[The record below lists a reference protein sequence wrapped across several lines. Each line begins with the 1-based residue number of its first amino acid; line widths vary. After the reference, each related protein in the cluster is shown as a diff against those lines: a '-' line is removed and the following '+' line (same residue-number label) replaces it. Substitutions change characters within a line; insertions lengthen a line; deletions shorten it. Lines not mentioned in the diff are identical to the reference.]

1 MLQQIEKRTSKVPI
15 SGTIE
20 RVNENGIKVNGE
32 WFNFSK
38 FMSNV
43 PVLHVPSE
51 TFYMSGSRLC
61 GKGDLIEFKSS
72 KNFINEVSKV
82 TPANGSAKAA
92 SSAAP
97 KAPETKEAPKDEGKP
112 DKSGPSTAPPSP
124 KGPPRKDE
132 PAGDPVHGESD
143 RDELLKCLKD
153 AVHITEQ
160 VDSARFS
167 TQDIIKLA
175 LTLFI
180 HRAA

>member
-1 MLQQIEKRTSKVPI
+1 MLQSERIPSGQIEKKTSKVPV

-20 RVNENGIKVNGE
+20 RVNDKGIKVNGE

-43 PVLHVPSE
+43 PVLHE
-51 TFYMSGSRLC
+51 
-61 GKGDLIEFKSS
+61 GDMIEFKSS
-72 KNFINEVSKV
+72 KNFVNEVSKV
-82 TPANGSAKAA
+82 TPANGSARAA

-97 KAPETKEAPKDEGKP
+97 KAPETREAPKDKGKP

-124 KGPPRKDE
+124 KDPPRKEE
-132 PAGDPVHGESD
+132 PVEDSVHGESD
-143 RDELLKCLKD
+143 RDALLKCLKD

-180 HRAA
+180 HRTA

>member
-1 MLQQIEKRTSKVPI
+1 MLQQIEKKTSKVPV

-20 RVNENGIKVNGE
+20 RVNEKGIKVNGE

-43 PVLHVPSE
+43 PALRE
-51 TFYMSGSRLC
+51 
-61 GKGDLIEFKSS
+61 GDLIEFKSS

-82 TPANGSAKAA
+82 TPANGSAKSVAA
-92 SSAAP
+92 AAP
-97 KAPETKEAPKDEGKP
+97 KAPEASETSKDESKP
-112 DKSGPSTAPPSP
+112 GPAGVTPSP
-124 KGPPRKDE
+124 NDPPRKDE
-132 PAGDPVHGESD
+132 PAGDSVHGESD

-153 AVHITEQ
+153 AVQITEQ
-160 VDSARFS
+160 VNSARFS

-180 HRAA
+180 HRTA

>member
-1 MLQQIEKRTSKVPI
+1 MLQQIEKKTSKVQV

-20 RVNENGIKVNGE
+20 RVNDKGIKVNGE

-38 FMSNV
+38 FMSSV
-43 PVLHVPSE
+43 PTLRE
-51 TFYMSGSRLC
+51 
-61 GKGDLIEFKSS
+61 GDLIEFKSS

-82 TPANGSAKAA
+82 TPANGSTR
-92 SSAAP
+92 SAANSP
-97 KAPETKEAPKDEGKP
+97 KTTEGKETSKNEGKVDAPE
-112 DKSGPSTAPPSP
+112 PSSTPPSP
-124 KGPPRKDE
+124 KDPPRQQAPD
-132 PAGDPVHGESD
+132 ADSGHGESD
-143 RDELLKCLKD
+143 REELLRCLKD

-180 HRAA
+180 HRTA

>member
-1 MLQQIEKRTSKVPI
+1 MLQQIEKKTSKVPF

-20 RVNENGIKVNGE
+20 RVNDKGIKVNGE

-43 PVLHVPSE
+43 PALHE
-51 TFYMSGSRLC
+51 
-61 GKGDLIEFKSS
+61 GDLIEFKSS

-82 TPANGSAKAA
+82 TPANGSAKSAA
-92 SSAAP
+92 GAP
-97 KAPETKEAPKDEGKP
+97 KAPEVKETPKNEGKADGP
-112 DKSGPSTAPPSP
+112 DPSSAPPSP
-124 KGPPRKDE
+124 KDPPRKDE
-132 PAGDPVHGESD
+132 PAGGTDHGQSD

-180 HRAA
+180 HRTA

>member
-1 MLQQIEKRTSKVPI
+1 MLQQIEKKASKVPV
-15 SGTIE
+15 SGTIQ
-20 RVNENGIKVNGE
+20 RVNEKGIKVNGE

-38 FMSNV
+38 FMSGV
-43 PVLHVPSE
+43 PTFHVPSE

-82 TPANGSAKAA
+82 TPANGSAK
-92 SSAAP
+92 SVAAP
-97 KAPETKEAPKDEGKP
+97 LKAAEAAETPKNESKTD
-112 DKSGPSTAPPSP
+112 GPGSSSAPPSP
-124 KGPPRKDE
+124 KDPPRKGVPTTDS
-132 PAGDPVHGESD
+132 AHGETD

-153 AVHITEQ
+153 AVQITEQ

>member
-1 MLQQIEKRTSKVPI
+1 MLQQIEKKTSKVPI

-20 RVNENGIKVNGE
+20 RVNEKGIKVNGE

-43 PVLHVPSE
+43 PVLRE
-51 TFYMSGSRLC
+51 
-61 GKGDLIEFKSS
+61 GDLIEFKSS

-82 TPANGSAKAA
+82 TPTNGSAKSVAA
-92 SSAAP
+92 AAP
-97 KAPETKEAPKDEGKP
+97 KTPEAKESSKDKGNQDEMR
-112 DKSGPSTAPPSP
+112 PSNVPPSP
-124 KGPPRKDE
+124 KNPPRKDE
-132 PAGDPVHGESD
+132 PAGDTDNGQSD

-153 AVHITEQ
+153 AVQITEQ

>member
-1 MLQQIEKRTSKVPI
+1 MLQQIEKKTSKVPV
-15 SGTIE
+15 SGTVD
-20 RVNENGIKVNGE
+20 RVNEKGIKVNGE

-43 PVLHVPSE
+43 PVLRE
-51 TFYMSGSRLC
+51 
-61 GKGDLIEFKSS
+61 GDKIEFKSS

-82 TPANGSAKAA
+82 TPASGSAK
-92 SSAAP
+92 SAAP
-97 KAPETKEAPKDEGKP
+97 SAPKTPEANETPKDESRP
-112 DKSGPSTAPPSP
+112 DKPGPSRVTPSP
-124 KGPPRKDE
+124 NDPPRKDE
-132 PAGDPVHGESD
+132 PAGDSVHGESD

-153 AVHITEQ
+153 AVQITEQ

-180 HRAA
+180 HRTA

>member
-1 MLQQIEKRTSKVPI
+1 MVQQIEKKTSKVPV

-20 RVNENGIKVNGE
+20 RVNGKGIKVNGE

-43 PVLHVPSE
+43 PVLHE
-51 TFYMSGSRLC
+51 
-61 GKGDLIEFKSS
+61 GDLIEFNSS

-82 TPANGSAKAA
+82 TPANGSTRPAATVPKATEVKEIPKNEGKA
-92 SSAAP
+92 SAQGPSSAP
-97 KAPETKEAPKDEGKP
+97 PFPKDPLRMEIP
-112 DKSGPSTAPPSP
+112 AADSGY
-124 KGPPRKDE
+124 
-132 PAGDPVHGESD
+132 GESD
-143 RDELLKCLKD
+143 REELLRCLKD
-153 AVHITEQ
+153 AVQITEQ

-180 HRAA
+180 NRTA

>member
-1 MLQQIEKRTSKVPI
+1 MLQQIEKKTSKVPV

-20 RVNENGIKVNGE
+20 RVNEKGIKVNGE

-38 FMSNV
+38 FMSTV
-43 PVLHVPSE
+43 PVLRE
-51 TFYMSGSRLC
+51 
-61 GKGDLIEFKSS
+61 GDKIEFKSS

-82 TPANGSAKAA
+82 TPVNGSAKSALA
-92 SSAAP
+92 AAP
-97 KAPETKEAPKDEGKP
+97 KTPEAKETPKDESKQ
-112 DKSGPSTAPPSP
+112 DELRLSNVPPSP
-124 KGPPRKDE
+124 KGPPPEDE
-132 PAGDPVHGESD
+132 PAGDTDHGQSD

-153 AVHITEQ
+153 AVQITEQ

-180 HRAA
+180 HRTA

>member
-1 MLQQIEKRTSKVPI
+1 MLQQIERKTSKVPI

-20 RVNENGIKVNGE
+20 RVNEKGIKVNGE

-38 FMSNV
+38 FMSSV
-43 PVLHVPSE
+43 PNLRE
-51 TFYMSGSRLC
+51 
-61 GKGDLIEFKSS
+61 GDLIEFKSS

-82 TPANGSAKAA
+82 TPANGSAKSVAA
-92 SSAAP
+92 AAP
-97 KAPETKEAPKDEGKP
+97 KASEAPETPKSESKADGP
-112 DKSGPSTAPPSP
+112 GPSNAPPSP
-124 KGPPRKDE
+124 KDPPRKQAPEADS
-132 PAGDPVHGESD
+132 GHGEND

-153 AVHITEQ
+153 AVRITEQ

-180 HRAA
+180 HRTA

>member
-1 MLQQIEKRTSKVPI
+1 MLQQIEKKTSKVPV

-20 RVNENGIKVNGE
+20 RVNEKGIKVNGE

-43 PVLHVPSE
+43 PVLRE
-51 TFYMSGSRLC
+51 
-61 GKGDLIEFKSS
+61 GDLIEFKSS

-82 TPANGSAKAA
+82 TPANGSAKSVAGA
-92 SSAAP
+92 V
-97 KAPETKEAPKDEGKP
+97 TKTPDTKDTPKDESNPEKP
-112 DKSGPSTAPPSP
+112 RQSSAPPSP
-124 KGPPRKDE
+124 KNPPRKDE
-132 PAGDPVHGESD
+132 PAADADHGQSD
-143 RDELLKCLKD
+143 RDELLRCLKD

-160 VDSARFS
+160 IDSARFS

-180 HRAA
+180 HRTA

>member
-1 MLQQIEKRTSKVPI
+1 MLQQIEKKTSKVPV

-20 RVNENGIKVNGE
+20 RVNDKGIKVNGE

-38 FMSNV
+38 FMSSV
-43 PVLHVPSE
+43 PTLRE
-51 TFYMSGSRLC
+51 
-61 GKGDLIEFKSS
+61 GDLIEFKSS

-82 TPANGSAKAA
+82 TPANGSAKSDGAIPKA
-92 SSAAP
+92 SGTAEFPKNESKANGQAPSSAP
-97 KAPETKEAPKDEGKP
+97 PYPKD
-112 DKSGPSTAPPSP
+112 
-124 KGPPRKDE
+124 PPRKEVPTADS
-132 PAGDPVHGESD
+132 GHGESD
-143 RDELLKCLKD
+143 REELLRCLKD

-180 HRAA
+180 HRTA

>member
-1 MLQQIEKRTSKVPI
+1 MLQSERIPSGQIEKKTSKVPV

-20 RVNENGIKVNGE
+20 RVNDKGIKVNGE

-43 PVLHVPSE
+43 PVLRE
-51 TFYMSGSRLC
+51 
-61 GKGDLIEFKSS
+61 GDLIEFKSS

-82 TPANGSAKAA
+82 TPANGSAKSVA
-92 SSAAP
+92 SALP
-97 KAPETKEAPKDEGKP
+97 KAPEAQETPKVESKQ
-112 DKSGPSTAPPSP
+112 DKLEPANVPPSP
-124 KGPPRKDE
+124 KDPPRRDE
-132 PAGDPVHGESD
+132 PAGDPVHGEID
-143 RDELLKCLKD
+143 RDELLRCLKD
-153 AVHITEQ
+153 AVQITEQ

-180 HRAA
+180 HRTA

>member
-1 MLQQIEKRTSKVPI
+1 MLQQIEKKTSKVPI

-20 RVNENGIKVNGE
+20 RVNEKGIKVNGE

-43 PVLHVPSE
+43 PVLHE
-51 TFYMSGSRLC
+51 
-61 GKGDLIEFKSS
+61 GDMIEFKSS

-82 TPANGSAKAA
+82 TPANGLAKSV
-92 SSAAP
+92 SSAAA
-97 KAPETKEAPKDEGKP
+97 KTPETKEATKDEGKP
-112 DKSGPSTAPPSP
+112 DKSGLSSASPSP
-124 KGPPRKDE
+124 KDPPRKEE
-132 PAGDPVHGESD
+132 PAGDAGHGESD
-143 RDELLKCLKD
+143 RDALLKCLKD
-153 AVHITEQ
+153 AVQITEQ

-180 HRAA
+180 HRTA

>member
-1 MLQQIEKRTSKVPI
+1 MLQQIEKSATGGKTSNVPM

-20 RVNENGIKVNGE
+20 RVNEKGIKVNGE

-43 PVLHVPSE
+43 PVLRE
-51 TFYMSGSRLC
+51 
-61 GKGDLIEFKSS
+61 GDKIEFKSS

-82 TPANGSAKAA
+82 IPANGSAKSVAA
-92 SSAAP
+92 AAP
-97 KAPETKEAPKDEGKP
+97 KTPEAKETLKAESKP
-112 DKSGPSTAPPSP
+112 DKPGTSSAPPSP
-124 KGPPRKDE
+124 KDPPRKDE
-132 PAGDPVHGESD
+132 PAGGTDHGQGD

-160 VDSARFS
+160 IDSARFS

-180 HRAA
+180 HRTA

>member
-1 MLQQIEKRTSKVPI
+1 MIQQIEKKTSKVPV

-20 RVNENGIKVNGE
+20 RVNEKGIKVNGE

-38 FMSNV
+38 FMSSV
-43 PVLHVPSE
+43 PTLRE
-51 TFYMSGSRLC
+51 
-61 GKGDLIEFKSS
+61 GDLIEFKSS

-82 TPANGSAKAA
+82 TPTNGCAKSVAA
-92 SSAAP
+92 AAP
-97 KAPETKEAPKDEGKP
+97 KAPETKVTTKEESKP
-112 DKSGPSTAPPSP
+112 DKPGPLNAPPSP
-124 KGPPRKDE
+124 KDPPRKDE
-132 PAGDPVHGESD
+132 PVGDTDYGRGD

>member
-1 MLQQIEKRTSKVPI
+1 MLQQIEKKTSKVPV
-15 SGTIE
+15 SGTVE
-20 RVNENGIKVNGE
+20 RVNEKGIKVNGE

-38 FMSNV
+38 FMSNL
-43 PVLHVPSE
+43 PVLRE
-51 TFYMSGSRLC
+51 
-61 GKGDLIEFKSS
+61 GDLIEFKSS

-82 TPANGSAKAA
+82 TPSNGSAKSVAG
-92 SSAAP
+92 AAP
-97 KAPETKEAPKDEGKP
+97 KTPEAKESPKDESKQ
-112 DKSGPSTAPPSP
+112 DELRPSHVPPSP
-124 KGPPRKDE
+124 KVPPRNDE
-132 PAGDPVHGESD
+132 PAGDIDHGESD

-180 HRAA
+180 HRTA

>member
-1 MLQQIEKRTSKVPI
+1 MLQQIEKKTSKVPV

-20 RVNENGIKVNGE
+20 RVNEKGIKVNGE

-43 PVLHVPSE
+43 PVLRE
-51 TFYMSGSRLC
+51 
-61 GKGDLIEFKSS
+61 GDKIEFKSS

-82 TPANGSAKAA
+82 TPTNGPAKSAA
-92 SSAAP
+92 AAP
-97 KAPETKEAPKDEGKP
+97 KASEAAETSKNESKTDGP
-112 DKSGPSTAPPSP
+112 GPSNVPPSP
-124 KGPPRKDE
+124 NDPPRKDE
-132 PAGDPVHGESD
+132 PAGDTDHGQSD

-153 AVHITEQ
+153 AVRITEQ

-180 HRAA
+180 HRTA

>member
-1 MLQQIEKRTSKVPI
+1 MLQQIEKKTSKVPI

-20 RVNENGIKVNGE
+20 RVNEKGIKVNGE

-43 PVLHVPSE
+43 PVLRE
-51 TFYMSGSRLC
+51 
-61 GKGDLIEFKSS
+61 GDLIEFKSS

-82 TPANGSAKAA
+82 TPANGFVKPVPV
-92 SSAAP
+92 AAP
-97 KAPETKEAPKDEGKP
+97 KASEASEAPKNESKP
-112 DKSGPSTAPPSP
+112 DKPGSSSVPPSP
-124 KGPPRKDE
+124 QDPPRKDE
-132 PAGDPVHGESD
+132 PVGDTDHGQSD

-180 HRAA
+180 HRTA

>member
-1 MLQQIEKRTSKVPI
+1 MLQQIEKKTSKVPI

-20 RVNENGIKVNGE
+20 RVNEKGIKVNGE

-43 PVLHVPSE
+43 PVLRE
-51 TFYMSGSRLC
+51 
-61 GKGDLIEFKSS
+61 GDLIEFKSS

-82 TPANGSAKAA
+82 TPANGSAKSVAIAA
-92 SSAAP
+92 GKTMEP
-97 KAPETKEAPKDEGKP
+97 KESLKDDSKQDEP
-112 DKSGPSTAPPSP
+112 RPSTVPPSP
-124 KGPPRKDE
+124 KDPPRKDE
-132 PAGDPVHGESD
+132 PAEDSAHGESD

-180 HRAA
+180 HRTA